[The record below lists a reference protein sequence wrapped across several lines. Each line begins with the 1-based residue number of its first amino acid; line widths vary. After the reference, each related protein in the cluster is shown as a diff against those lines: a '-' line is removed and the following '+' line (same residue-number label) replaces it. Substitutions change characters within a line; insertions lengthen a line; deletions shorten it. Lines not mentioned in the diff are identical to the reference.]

1 MCISSFLPPRPLTK
15 EEVPGA
21 ASNCDLY
28 VQLLK
33 LIAPP
38 PSESEVPH
46 NDTSKELPNDP
57 GNLPINAPSLESIVA
72 ASKAVKLP
80 SAWFVA
86 VALVPVLLLTAKEFL
101 ASESVSRTTC
111 SALEYFKKKNHN
123 Y

>member
-1 MCISSFLPPRPLTK
+1 M
-15 EEVPGA
+15 
-21 ASNCDLY
+21 Y

-33 LIAPP
+33 LLVPP

-46 NDTSKELPNDP
+46 IDTSKELPNDP

-80 SAWFVA
+80 SAWLVA
-86 VALVPVLLLTAKEFL
+86 LALVPILLLTAKEFL

-111 SALEYFKKKNHN
+111 SAFEYLRK
-123 Y
+123 